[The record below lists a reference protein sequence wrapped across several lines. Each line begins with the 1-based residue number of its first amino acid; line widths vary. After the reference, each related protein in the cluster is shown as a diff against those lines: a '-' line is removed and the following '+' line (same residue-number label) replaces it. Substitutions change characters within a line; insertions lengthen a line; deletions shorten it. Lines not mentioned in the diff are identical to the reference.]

1 MAARSAAP
9 LRPRTPAMPMEYHVL
24 THRGD
29 ARAEVDRVLEELKRE
44 HGPEADP
51 GFHKYLY
58 VTKADST
65 VVMVEAMDAPVA
77 RALRGRPGWQEPGLA
92 GGD

>member
-1 MAARSAAP
+1 MSNP
-9 LRPRTPAMPMEYHVL
+9 EYHVL

-29 ARAEVDRVLEELKRE
+29 ARAEVDRVVAELKRE
-44 HGPEADP
+44 QGGEAET

-65 VVMVEAMDAPVA
+65 VVMVESADSPLT
-77 RALRGRPGWQEPGLA
+77 RALRARAGWQEPGLR
-92 GGD
+92 GG